1 MTSYFHHIAPIRYE
15 GPDSPNELAFKHYDK
30 DRLVLGRRMEDHLR
44 FAVCYW
50 HNFVWTGLDPF
61 GGTIVC
67 RVSVSQIS
75 ECGSFRSHVIGFGK
89 EGDFS
94 CRHGVAKAR
103 ATPKAL
109 YALHQ
114 AALNDAEGLLA
125 AAREH
130 YAQKAQE
137 TAEPEPL
144 AKAA

>member
-1 MTSYFHHIAPIRYE
+1 MTHPIHESR
-15 GPDSPNELAFKHYDK
+15 GSKGNGSLQLSTVIPLGA
-30 DRLVLGRRMEDHLR
+30 DRREMEIRTYKQD
-44 FAVCYW
+44 
-50 HNFVWTGLDPF
+50 T

-137 TAEPEPL
+137 TAEPEQL

>member
-1 MTSYFHHIAPIRYE
+1 MTHPIHESR
-15 GPDSPNELAFKHYDK
+15 GSKGNGALQLSTVIPLGA
-30 DRLVLGRRMEDHLR
+30 DRREMEIRTYKQD
-44 FAVCYW
+44 
-50 HNFVWTGLDPF
+50 T

-75 ECGSFRSHVIGFGK
+75 ECGAFRSHVIGFGK

-109 YALHQ
+109 HALHR
-114 AALNDAEGLLA
+114 AALNDVETLLA

-130 YAQKAQE
+130 YAQKALQ

>member
-1 MTSYFHHIAPIRYE
+1 MTHPIHESR
-15 GPDSPNELAFKHYDK
+15 GSKGNGSLQLSTVIPLGA
-30 DRLVLGRRMEDHLR
+30 DRREMEIRTYKQD
-44 FAVCYW
+44 
-50 HNFVWTGLDPF
+50 T

-67 RVSVSQIS
+67 RVSVSQVS
-75 ECGSFRSHVIGFGK
+75 EDGAFRSHVIGFGK

-114 AALNDAEGLLA
+114 AALNDAEALLT

-130 YAQKAQE
+130 YAQKSRE